1 MKNKVLLVFC
11 LTLTVCF
18 VSGCSLKNSF
28 KEKVTSDIEQKSGI
42 SMDKTYREY
51 RTNVLKG
58 NVKNSYY
65 FSKDTPVIPDDSREM
80 VPENQVRISFAQN
93 SLLDV
98 HYYTDK
104 SKTNEIISPYD
115 DFIYLNPGDRIY
127 AEVNTII
134 KAALHLNYK
143 LSHNC
148 QSVYQKFHCTKI

>member
-104 SKTNEIISPYD
+104 SKTNEINR
-115 DFIYLNPGDRIY
+115 FILFIQGSRKKMSNIDNRMILQF
-127 AEVNTII
+127 ID
-134 KAALHLNYK
+134 LRFLW
-143 LSHNC
+143 L
-148 QSVYQKFHCTKI
+148 

>member
-58 NVKNSYY
+58 NVKNS
-65 FSKDTPVIPDDSREM
+65 TER
-80 VPENQVRISFAQN
+80 
-93 SLLDV
+93 
-98 HYYTDK
+98 T
-104 SKTNEIISPYD
+104 
-115 DFIYLNPGDRIY
+115 
-127 AEVNTII
+127 
-134 KAALHLNYK
+134 K
-143 LSHNC
+143 LYIAICHGSML
-148 QSVYQKFHCTKI
+148 